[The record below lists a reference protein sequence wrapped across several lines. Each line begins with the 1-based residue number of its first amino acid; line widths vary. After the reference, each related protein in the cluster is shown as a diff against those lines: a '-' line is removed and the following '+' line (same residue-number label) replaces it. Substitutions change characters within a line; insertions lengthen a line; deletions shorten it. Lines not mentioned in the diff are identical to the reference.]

1 MLDEFTCD
9 CRIYNDLSMPDNC
22 DIAEDIAEHF
32 GIEVAGREE
41 TISSDFIEIENVD
54 ESIIRKIK
62 SVDIFFEDDKITET
76 YVYGTAFIVF
86 DVTEHFSEDEVAT
99 LKKLFRQGI
108 GTELVR
114 KENIKKVY
122 YRPIDMKGN

>member
-9 CRIYNDLSMPDNC
+9 CKIYNDLSMPDNC

-32 GIEVAGREE
+32 GIEIAGREE
-41 TISSDFIEIENVD
+41 TISSDSIEIENVD

-62 SVDIFFEDDKITET
+62 SVDIYFEDDKITET
-76 YVYGTAFIVF
+76 YIYGTAFLVF
-86 DVTEHFSEDEVAT
+86 EVTEHFSEDEVAT

-108 GTELVR
+108 GTELIH
-114 KENIKKVY
+114 KKNIKKVY
-122 YRPIDMKGN
+122 YRPIYTEGN